1 MKTFKYLTVILAAAL
16 AATGCY
22 DDEGSYYTG
31 SWTEIAAVEGMS
43 IPGTETAY
51 FLNLVEDETLSI
63 NPTVRFNPGA
73 DTSQFAYHWVM
84 GGDTIASGLKL
95 DWTVTRTAKMEFNDS
110 GETSFWLAIDNRES
124 GENWLYYLQNESG
137 TILRVKISQTITPK
151 IGVFVYE
158 KEDGTVEWGSV
169 KGTNA
174 STPEAFTTLYTDLYA
189 RYNAPREIG
198 GSVTGATFTGLK
210 LIVYTDH
217 APDYGVIVE
226 TSESDSYPMGFHVGS
241 ISNEVFQGTP
251 DGKIEGQGFYKGCMQ
266 EILIGSS
273 LFIAP
278 SNEEYQVILPGA
290 EPSQDN
296 VAQIMG
302 ANPYGNRM
310 HFSIQRMTSGELWY
324 YRYDSNRGYL
334 RQILPDESGDAAL
347 KADRIIG
354 VFRQPTFID
363 KQIKMFV
370 AVKSGAAYQLYTYT
384 YEQKTSGSDII
395 TCVGKKD
402 MTSWAGGMSDDCK
415 MFTNGVEVPLKL
427 RLHRQGLRPLAHE
440 LQVAGRPE
448 GGEEFSGSDHG
459 RRGGH
464 LHPEHHQRKHQ
475 RAIHGDIHVR
485 YECQNLEN
493 VCAGRPDRRPES
505 LLRGGN
511 RDPGQGGPLPGQ
523 PINTR
528 NPAIIPTALH
538 GTAGNNP
545 YLSKTIRLCKP

>member
-198 GSVTGATFTGLK
+198 GSVTGATFTGSK

-226 TSESDSYPMGFHVGS
+226 TSESGSYPMGFHVGS

-251 DGKIEGQGFYKGCMQ
+251 DGEIKGQGFYKGCMQ

-402 MTSWAGGMSDDCK
+402 ITSWAGGMSDDCK
-415 MFTNGVEVPLKL
+415 MFTNGVEVPLNYLYIAKGNDL
-427 RLHRQGLRPLAHE
+427 WRTSYESQADPKAVKSFPAPITAAEVVISTPNTISENTKE
-440 LQVAGRPE
+440 LYT
-448 GGEEFSGSDHG
+448 
-459 RRGGH
+459 
-464 LHPEHHQRKHQ
+464 
-475 RAIHGDIHVR
+475 AIFTYDTSAKTSKMYVLDARTDDLKAYSEVETAIPGKVVR
-485 YECQNLEN
+485 YLANQ
-493 VCAGRPDRRPES
+493 
-505 LLRGGN
+505 
-511 RDPGQGGPLPGQ
+511 
-523 PINTR
+523 
-528 NPAIIPTALH
+528 
-538 GTAGNNP
+538 
-545 YLSKTIRLCKP
+545 

>member
-198 GSVTGATFTGLK
+198 GSVTGATFTGSK

-226 TSESDSYPMGFHVGS
+226 TSESGS
-241 ISNEVFQGTP
+241 
-251 DGKIEGQGFYKGCMQ
+251 
-266 EILIGSS
+266 
-273 LFIAP
+273 
-278 SNEEYQVILPGA
+278 
-290 EPSQDN
+290 
-296 VAQIMG
+296 
-302 ANPYGNRM
+302 
-310 HFSIQRMTSGELWY
+310 
-324 YRYDSNRGYL
+324 
-334 RQILPDESGDAAL
+334 
-347 KADRIIG
+347 
-354 VFRQPTFID
+354 
-363 KQIKMFV
+363 
-370 AVKSGAAYQLYTYT
+370 
-384 YEQKTSGSDII
+384 
-395 TCVGKKD
+395 
-402 MTSWAGGMSDDCK
+402 
-415 MFTNGVEVPLKL
+415 
-427 RLHRQGLRPLAHE
+427 
-440 LQVAGRPE
+440 
-448 GGEEFSGSDHG
+448 
-459 RRGGH
+459 
-464 LHPEHHQRKHQ
+464 
-475 RAIHGDIHVR
+475 
-485 YECQNLEN
+485 
-493 VCAGRPDRRPES
+493 
-505 LLRGGN
+505 
-511 RDPGQGGPLPGQ
+511 
-523 PINTR
+523 
-528 NPAIIPTALH
+528 
-538 GTAGNNP
+538 
-545 YLSKTIRLCKP
+545 